1 MVSFCKVMIPA
12 ILAASVIRLLF
23 LPVKFI
29 WKLLVNS
36 LCGFACLCL
45 LNTTAE
51 ITGLYLPINAVTVL
65 VTGFFGLPGVGIIA
79 VLEMLG

>member
-12 ILAASVIRLLF
+12 ILTASVLRLLF

-36 LCGFACLCL
+36 LCGFACLWL
-45 LNTTAE
+45 LNTAAGV
-51 ITGLYLPINAVTVL
+51 TGIYLPINAVTVL
-65 VTGFFGLPGVGIIA
+65 VTGFFGLPGVGVIA

>member
-1 MVSFCKVMIPA
+1 MVSFCNVMIPA
-12 ILAASVIRLLF
+12 ILAASVLRLLV
-23 LPVKFI
+23 LPVRFI

-36 LCGFACLCL
+36 LRGFACLWI
-45 LNTTAE
+45 LNTAAG

-65 VTGFFGLPGVGIIA
+65 AAGFFGLPGVGVIA

>member
-23 LPVKFI
+23 VPVKLI
-29 WKLLVNS
+29 WKLLINS
-36 LCGFACLCL
+36 LCGFACLGL
-45 LNTTAE
+45 LNTTAG

-65 VTGFFGLPGVGIIA
+65 VTGFLGLPGVGIIA
-79 VLEMLG
+79 VLELIG

>member
-12 ILAASVIRLLF
+12 ILAASVLRLLF

-36 LCGFACLCL
+36 LCGFACLWL
-45 LNTTAE
+45 LNTASGV
-51 ITGLYLPINAVTVL
+51 TGLYLPINAVTVL
-65 VTGFFGLPGVGIIA
+65 TAGFFGLPGVGVIA
-79 VLEMLG
+79 VLEWLG

>member
-1 MVSFCKVMIPA
+1 MVSFCKLMVPA
-12 ILAASVIRLLF
+12 ILAASLLRLLF

-36 LCGFACLCL
+36 LCGFACLGV
-45 LNTTAE
+45 LNTAAG

-65 VTGFFGLPGVGIIA
+65 TAGFLGLPGVGVIA
-79 VLEMLG
+79 LLEMMG

>member
-12 ILAASVIRLLF
+12 ILAASVLRLLF

-36 LCGFACLCL
+36 LCGFACLWL
-45 LNTTAE
+45 LNTAAGV
-51 ITGLYLPINAVTVL
+51 TGLYLPINAVTVL
-65 VTGFFGLPGVGIIA
+65 VTGFFGLPGVGVIA